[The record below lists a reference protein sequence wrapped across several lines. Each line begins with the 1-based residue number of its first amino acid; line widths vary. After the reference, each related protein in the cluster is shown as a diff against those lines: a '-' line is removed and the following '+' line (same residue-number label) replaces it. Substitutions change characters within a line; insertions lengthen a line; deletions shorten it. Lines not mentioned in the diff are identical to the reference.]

1 MPGKPIA
8 CSVAQQQVPKG
19 EEGAEG
25 KRERGGERGGEEEER
40 RWEGACDHMTLIA
53 VGCVT

>member
-19 EEGAEG
+19 EEG